1 MADTMGMTQGA
12 TFVPEIVA
20 NKALGLLEAE
30 LHLAKNV
37 ARHYEYTPAK
47 EGDKVKVPKR
57 GTLLA
62 KQKVSGSS
70 VTLQNPTADEVE
82 VELNQHWEVTFAVE
96 DILRTNAK
104 GGIEIDEGYIA
115 DAIQVLGEK
124 IETSLANLVT
134 SLTNERGSAG
144 VDITDAILRSCR
156 GDLSNNRA
164 PQSNRFLYLEPDQ
177 INVILGLD
185 KFVNAEKYGSSM
197 PVMEGEFGKV
207 YSFRVF
213 ESLFTK
219 TGSGSP
225 TPKHNIA
232 MHRDALV
239 LASRPLKQP
248 KGAGV
253 TVGYVER
260 NGIVMRV
267 LYSYNADQLA
277 DQITIDTLFGVAT
290 LRPEL
295 GVNLIS

>member
-1 MADTMGMTQGA
+1 MANTMGMTQGA

-47 EGDKVKVPKR
+47 EGDKVIVPKR
-57 GTLLA
+57 GTLTA
-62 KQKVSGSS
+62 NQKTSGNA
-70 VTLQNPTADEVE
+70 VTLQNPTADSVE

-96 DILRTNAK
+96 DILRTNAQ
-104 GGIEIDEGYIA
+104 GGMEIDEGYIA
-115 DAIQVLGEK
+115 DAIQVLAEK
-124 IETSLANLVT
+124 IETSLSNLVT
-134 SLTNERGSAG
+134 SLTGTRGTAG
-144 VDITDAILRSCR
+144 VDITDTVLRLCR
-156 GDLSNNRA
+156 GDLSTQRA

-207 YSFRVF
+207 YGFRVF

-219 TGSGSP
+219 AVAGSP
-225 TPKHNIA
+225 TAKYNMAI
-232 MHRDALV
+232 HRDALV

-253 TVGYVER
+253 TVGYVEK

-277 DQITIDTLFGVAT
+277 DQITIDTLFGVAV

-295 GVNLIS
+295 GVKVLS

>member
-20 NKALGLLEAE
+20 NKALGMLEAE

-47 EGDKVKVPKR
+47 EGDKVIVPKR

-62 KQKVSGSS
+62 KQKTSGSA
-70 VTLQNPTADEVE
+70 VTLQNPTADSVE
-82 VELNQHWEVTFAVE
+82 VTLDQHWEVTFALE

-104 GGIEIDEGYIA
+104 GGMEIDEGYIA

-124 IETSLANLVT
+124 IETSLSNLVT
-134 SLTNERGSAG
+134 SLSNTRGTVAT
-144 VDITDAILRSCR
+144 DITDAVMLQCR
-156 GDLSNNRA
+156 GDLSDNRA
-164 PQSNRFLYLEPDQ
+164 PQSDRFLYLEPDQ
-177 INVILGLD
+177 INAVLALS

-197 PVMEGEFGKV
+197 PVMEGEFGKI

-219 TGSGSP
+219 TVTGSP
-225 TPKHNIA
+225 TAKHNIA
-232 MHRDALV
+232 MHRNAMV

-295 GVNLIS
+295 GVNLLS